1 MLNNILFMQRIKF
14 LLAFAVATVLF
25 ASMPV
30 FAFAADVPDEGLVPC
45 GNDKTNNTVNNPC
58 TFNDLVTLAQT
69 VINFLIF
76 KIAAPLAAVMFI
88 WAGFL
93 YLTAAGNEGQV
104 KKAHELFWA
113 VFIGIVIALAAW
125 LLVNAVLTFFLGE
138 DSIFNFLG

>member
-1 MLNNILFMQRIKF
+1 
-14 LLAFAVATVLF
+14 
-25 ASMPV
+25 
-30 FAFAADVPDEGLVPC
+30 
-45 GNDKTNNTVNNPC
+45 
-58 TFNDLVTLAQT
+58 
-69 VINFLIF
+69 
-76 KIAAPLAAVMFI
+76 MFI

>member
-1 MLNNILFMQRIKF
+1 MKKLFFFFIF
-14 LLAFAVATVLF
+14 SLVLVGGITTPIQGE
-25 ASMPV
+25 AQ
-30 FAFAADVPDEGLVPC
+30 GLVPC

>member
-1 MLNNILFMQRIKF
+1 MKITVGFLLGTLLFM
-14 LLAFAVATVLF
+14 
-25 ASMPV
+25 SMPM
-30 FAFAADVPDEGLVPC
+30 FAFGQAPGPVGTPDEGLIPC
-45 GNDKTNNTVNNPC
+45 GNTKVDNTVSDPC
-58 TFNDLVTLAQT
+58 TFGDLITLAQT

-113 VFIGIVIALAAW
+113 VFIGLVIALAAW
-125 LLVNAVLTFFLGE
+125 LMVSLVLRFFLG
-138 DSIFNFLG
+138 DTSIFNFLG